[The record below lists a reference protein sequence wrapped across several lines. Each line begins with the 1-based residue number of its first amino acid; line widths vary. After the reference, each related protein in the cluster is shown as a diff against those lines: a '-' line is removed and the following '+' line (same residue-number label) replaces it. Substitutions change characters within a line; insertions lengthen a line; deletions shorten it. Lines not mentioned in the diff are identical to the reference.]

1 MNSPYGLEAI
11 DNCTTC
17 KFRQA
22 TSFCNFSA
30 PVLQEFSTVG
40 HLSTYPAGATLF
52 AEGQM
57 PRGGFLLCAGR
68 AKLFT
73 TSPEGRVLIFRIA
86 EAGEFL
92 GLSALILNSPYPA
105 SAETVGPCN
114 LNFIDRRDFVRLIRS
129 QNEAAMNAA
138 GCLGHEFRHVYQ
150 DIQNIVMAESSEGKL
165 ARLMISWC
173 SKEVNDEKS
182 YVRIRCPL
190 THEEIAQM
198 IGTTRETV
206 TRLLSDFK
214 RKKII
219 DVKGSSLF
227 VTNKPLLEHMVSV

>member
-30 PVLQEFSTVG
+30 PVLQEFSTIG

-73 TSPEGRVLIFRIA
+73 TSPEGRILIFRIA

-92 GLSALILNSPYPA
+92 GFSALVLNSPYPA
-105 SAETVGPCN
+105 SAETVGRCN
-114 LNFIDRRDFVRLIRS
+114 VNFIDRRDFVRLIRS

-138 GCLGHEFRHVYQ
+138 GCLGHEYRHVYQ

-173 SKEVNDEKS
+173 SKEVSGANT

-198 IGTTRETV
+198 IGSSRETV
-206 TRLLSDFK
+206 TRLLGTFRK
-214 RKKII
+214 RQLITWDGATLVI
-219 DVKGSSLF
+219 PNRLA
-227 VTNKPLLEHMVSV
+227 LEALE

>member
-11 DNCTTC
+11 DNCTSC
-17 KFRQA
+17 RFRKP
-22 TSFCNFSA
+22 TSFCNFSTT
-30 PVLQEFSTVG
+30 VLEQFSTVG
-40 HLSTYPAGATLF
+40 HLSTYPAETTLF
-52 AEGQM
+52 SEGQM
-57 PRGGFLLCAGR
+57 PRGGFLLCGGR

-73 TSPEGRVLIFRIA
+73 TSPEGRILIFRIA

-92 GLSALILNSPYPA
+92 GLSAMILNSPYPA

-114 LNFIDRRDFVRLIRS
+114 INFIDRRDFVRLIRS

-138 GCLGHEFRHVYQ
+138 GCLGQEYRSVHS

-173 SKEVNDEKS
+173 SKQVSGEADN
-182 YVRIRCPL
+182 VRIRCPL

-198 IGTTRETV
+198 IGSSRETV
-206 TRLLSDFK
+206 TRLLGAFRK
-214 RKKII
+214 RQLIEW
-219 DVKGSSLF
+219 DGSTLVIPHRSA
-227 VTNKPLLEHMVSV
+227 LEALA

>member
-11 DNCTTC
+11 DNCTSC
-17 KFRQA
+17 RFRKA
-22 TSFCNFSA
+22 TSFCNFSL
-30 PVLQEFSTVG
+30 PVLEQFSSIG

-52 AEGQM
+52 SEGQM
-57 PRGGFLLCAGR
+57 PRGGFLLCGGR

-73 TSPEGRVLIFRIA
+73 TSPEGRILIFRIA

-92 GLSALILNSPYPA
+92 GLSALVLNTPYPA

-114 LNFIDRRDFVRLIRS
+114 INFIDRRDFVRLIRS
-129 QNEAAMNAA
+129 QNEASMNAA
-138 GCLGHEFRHVYQ
+138 GCLGQEYRSVHQ

-173 SKEVNDEKS
+173 SKQVNGQAGN
-182 YVRIRCPL
+182 VRIRCPL

-198 IGTTRETV
+198 IGSSRETV
-206 TRLLSDFK
+206 TRLLGTFRK
-214 RKKII
+214 RQLI
-219 DVKGSSLF
+219 DWEGSILVIPSRSA
-227 VTNKPLLEHMVSV
+227 LEALE

>member
-17 KFRQA
+17 TCRKA
-22 TSFCNFSA
+22 TSFCNFSTN
-30 PVLQEFSTVG
+30 VLEQFSSIG
-40 HLSTYPAGATLF
+40 HISTYPAGATLF
-52 AEGQM
+52 SEGQM
-57 PRGGFLLCAGR
+57 PRGGFLLCGGR

-73 TSPEGRVLIFRIA
+73 TSPEGRILIFRIA

-114 LNFIDRRDFVRLIRS
+114 VNFIDRRDFVRLIRS
-129 QNEAAMNAA
+129 QSEASMNAA
-138 GCLGHEFRHVYQ
+138 GCLGQEYRHVYQ
-150 DIQNIVMAESSEGKL
+150 DIQNIVMADSSEGKL

-173 SKEVNDEKS
+173 TKEVSPEAT

-198 IGTTRETV
+198 IGSSRETV
-206 TRLLSDFK
+206 TRLLGTFRK
-214 RKKII
+214 RQLIEWE
-219 DVKGSSLF
+219 GSTLVIPNRSR
-227 VTNKPLLEHMVSV
+227 LEALA